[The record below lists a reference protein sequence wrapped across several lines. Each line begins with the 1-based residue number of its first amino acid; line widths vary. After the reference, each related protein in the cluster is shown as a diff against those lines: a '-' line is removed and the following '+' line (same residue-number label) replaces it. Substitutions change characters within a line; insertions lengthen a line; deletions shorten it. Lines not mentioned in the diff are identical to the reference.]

1 VSQAIGHFAIGVAG
15 AFLLLIWN
23 PRLLRKYVNIKNDI
37 FFIGLS
43 GVWAMMPDIKLVF
56 GEANS
61 QFLHSTIG
69 NIFWLHPVFDFI
81 IDVDDT
87 TKMSAI
93 FICVAVVLGY
103 LYYLKTKGRLGIRLP
118 GGN

>member
-1 VSQAIGHFAIGVAG
+1 MSQAIGHFAIGVAG

-23 PRLLRKYVNIKNDI
+23 PSWLRKLVNIKNDI

-43 GVWAMMPDIKLVF
+43 GLWAMLPDIKLVF

-61 QFLHSTIG
+61 KFLHGTIG
-69 NIFWLHPVFDFI
+69 NIFWLHPIFDFI
-81 IDVDDT
+81 IDVNDT

-93 FICVAVVLGY
+93 FICVALALGC
-103 LYYLKTKGRLGIRLP
+103 LYYLKLKGRLGIRQP
-118 GGN
+118 